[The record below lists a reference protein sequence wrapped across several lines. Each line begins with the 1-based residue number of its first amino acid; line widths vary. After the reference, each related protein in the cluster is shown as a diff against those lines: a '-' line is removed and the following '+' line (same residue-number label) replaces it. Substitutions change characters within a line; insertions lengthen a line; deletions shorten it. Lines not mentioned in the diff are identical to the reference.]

1 MSFTLAIR
9 KDNVMSKSILLHRY
23 RVFFSVLITLSGYSS
38 NANAIEFN
46 TDILDAEDRNNIDLS
61 RFSRAGYIMPGAY
74 SLTLRLNDRN
84 IVEQDVIFRE
94 TTEQSDDKR
103 AGDVQ
108 VCLTRQQVELLG
120 LKPEALAKIIFD
132 DEGNC
137 ADFSALDGVRLRG
150 DLSTSSLYISVPQA
164 WLEYQDATWLPP
176 SRWENGVPGVM
187 LDYNMNASFT
197 RPVHGRQTQRASATG
212 TLGANM
218 GAWRLRGD
226 WQANY
231 NKTSG
236 FNGSTKHSLDWSR
249 FYLYRALP
257 SLMAKLTLGEDYLR
271 SDIFD
276 SWRYSG
282 VSLVSDESQLP
293 PKLRGYAPEVSG
305 IARTNAKVI
314 ISQQGRIIY
323 ETMVA
328 AGPFRIQS
336 LSSAV
341 SGQLDVKVE
350 EQDGSVQRF
359 QVTTATVPY
368 LTRPGQVR
376 YKLATGRPSDF
387 RHHVQGPT
395 FGTAEM
401 SWGVANSWSLYGG
414 GIFSGDYNSLAI
426 GIARDLYM
434 FGALSTDITQSATSI
449 PGIGH
454 LQGRSYRLSY
464 SKRFD
469 DFNSDL
475 TFAGYRFSER
485 NFMTMTE
492 YLDTRYRSGTHGSSK
507 ELYTITASK
516 SFTDLNLSA
525 YLSWSHQTYWDRPRA
540 DRYSLSASRYFDLNR
555 WRNLSAT
562 VSIIRTR
569 DYGRKDDAF
578 WLSMSIPFGQGT
590 ASYNGNWSQ
599 QTYNQTASWYQRLDS
614 GDSYRLSAGTRSGKG
629 ETMTTQASGLYSHTG
644 SSADFTANLG
654 WQQNGY
660 TSAGLSISGGITA
673 TAEGAALHGSSVR
686 GGTRMMVS
694 TDGVEN
700 VPIGRNG
707 MTNRLG
713 LAVEPSLPAYY
724 RSAAKVDVNRL
735 PDDIEMS
742 SAPVVEASLTEGAI
756 GFRRFNVLKG
766 AKVVATLAMADGSF
780 PPFGASIRN
789 AKDQELGMVSE
800 GGLAWIS
807 GVQPNEVLTLHWGD
821 KPQCRATLP
830 MPIPDSQLL
839 LPCEP

>member
-1 MSFTLAIR
+1 MG
-9 KDNVMSKSILLHRY
+9 KSQLLHRY
-23 RVFFSVLITLSGYSS
+23 RLFFSILIILSGYCVEIR
-38 NANAIEFN
+38 AVEFN

-61 RFSRAGYIMPGAY
+61 RFARAGYIMPGTY
-74 SLTLRLNDRN
+74 SLALRLNERN
-84 IVEQDVIFRE
+84 IVEQEVVFKENRRQGDE
-94 TTEQSDDKR
+94 NGAE
-103 AGDVQ
+103 DVQ
-108 VCLTRQQVELLG
+108 ACLTRQQVELLG
-120 LKPEALAKIIFD
+120 LKHDALAKISFD
-132 DEGNC
+132 HDDDC

-187 LDYNMNASFT
+187 LDYNINTSFT
-197 RPVHGRQTQRASATG
+197 RPVHGSQSQRASATG
-212 TLGANM
+212 TLGANN
-218 GAWRLRGD
+218 GPWRLRGD
-226 WQANY
+226 WQASY
-231 NKTSG
+231 NNTGGPSG
-236 FNGSTKHSLDWSR
+236 GTTQRIDWSR

-276 SWRYSG
+276 TWRFTG
-282 VSLVSDESQLP
+282 ASLVSDESQLP
-293 PKLRGYAPEVSG
+293 PRLRGYAPEVSG

-328 AGPFRIQS
+328 AGPFRVQE

-350 EQDGSVQRF
+350 EQDGSVQHF

-387 RHHVQGPT
+387 HHHLQGPT
-395 FGTAEM
+395 FGTAEI

-414 GIFSGDYNSLAI
+414 SILSADYHSLAI
-426 GIARDLYM
+426 GVARDLYR
-434 FGALSTDITQSATSI
+434 FGALSADITQSATSL
-449 PGIGH
+449 PDSGH

-464 SKRFD
+464 SKRFE

-485 NFMTMTE
+485 NYMTMTE
-492 YLDTRYRSGTHGSSK
+492 YLDARYRNGVTGSSK
-507 ELYTITASK
+507 ELYTVTVSK
-516 SFTDLNLSA
+516 SFADLNLSA

-562 VSIIRTR
+562 VSAVRTR
-569 DYGRKDDAF
+569 DYGRKDDAL
-578 WLSMSIPFGQGT
+578 WLTISVPFGQGT
-590 ASYNGNWSQ
+590 TSYNGNWSQ
-599 QTYNQTASWYQRLDS
+599 QTYSQTAGWYERLEN
-614 GDSYRLSAGTRSGKG
+614 GDSYRLSAGTRSGKS
-629 ETMTTQASGLYSHTG
+629 ESLTTQASGLYSHAGTA
-644 SSADFTANLG
+644 ADITANLG

-660 TSAGLSISGGITA
+660 TSAGLSISGGLTA
-673 TAEGAALHGSSVR
+673 TREGAALHSSSVR
-686 GGTRMMVS
+686 GGTRVLVS
-694 TDGVEN
+694 TDGVAN
-700 VPIGRNG
+700 VPVGRNG
-707 MTNRLG
+707 MTNRFG
-713 LAVEPSLPAYY
+713 LAVEPSVPGYY
-724 RSAAKVDVNRL
+724 RATVKVDVNRL
-735 PDDIEMS
+735 PDDIEIS
-742 SAPVVEASLTEGAI
+742 SAPVAEVSLTEGAI
-756 GFRRFNVLKG
+756 GFRRFDVLKG
-766 AKVVATLAMADGSF
+766 AKVVATVAMADGTF
-780 PPFGASIRN
+780 PPFGASVRN

-807 GVQPNEVLTLHWGD
+807 GVKADEVLTLFWSD
-821 KPQCRATLP
+821 KAQCRATLP
-830 MPIPDSQLL
+830 SHIPDSQLL
-839 LPCEP
+839 LPCE